1 MPSEE
6 AADTLNA
13 LERGSIEQRLRD
25 FWSVRL
31 EDAAA
36 AIGRYAADDVHF
48 RILGGPP
55 SLPGPWAFDGKPNVI
70 EAVRA
75 IDTNLEFLSFEIVD
89 LILDGQEVALRWHA
103 RLRNRGTGVLGD
115 LAVFDHIVLRDGLIA
130 RYEEFLDT
138 DGFRR
143 LMTGEPQPELARQAN
158 RIRRTLPDVLRA
170 ARFGHPARISAA
182 ERDSRAA
189 MLRRFWHE
197 RVESG
202 SVVLPRYFTEECEL
216 HLIGDPAAVPFARS
230 HYGIDAVRALVDQ
243 VDMEFEYLSF
253 DIRKVLVDGDRAALH
268 WGADVRHRGTSAS
281 GHVES
286 FDHIVLDGERIV
298 AITEFFDTAATATWI
313 EG

>member
-1 MPSEE
+1 MQ
-6 AADTLNA
+6 N
-13 LERGSIEQRLRD
+13 
-25 FWSVRL
+25 
-31 EDAAA
+31 EDAASVLSTLDRDSVDA
-36 AIGRYAADDVHF
+36 LIRRFWKERLKDSASAIGRHAADNIHF

-55 SLPGPWAFDGKPNVI
+55 SIPGPWVFNGKEKTI
-70 EAVRA
+70 EAART
-75 IDTNLEFLSFEIVD
+75 IDTNLEFMSFEIVD
-89 LILDGQEVALRWHA
+89 LIIDGQEAALRWHA

-115 LAVFDHIVLRDGLIA
+115 LAVFDHIVIRDGRIA

-143 LMTGEPQPELARQAN
+143 LMTGEPQPPLARHAN
-158 RIRRTLPDVLRA
+158 RVRRTLPDVLRA
-170 ARFGHPARISAA
+170 ARTARSAPISAV
-182 ERDSRAA
+182 ERDSRKA

-202 SVVLPRYFTEECEL
+202 SVVLPKYFTEECEL
-216 HLIGDPAAVPFARS
+216 HLIGDPTAVPFARS
-230 HYGIDAVRALVDQ
+230 HYGMDAVRALVDQ
-243 VDMEFEYLSF
+243 IDMEFEYLSF
-253 DIRKVLVDGDRAALH
+253 EIRKVLVDGDRAALH

-286 FDHIVLDGERIV
+286 FDHLVLDGERIV